1 MNKNVCVNK
10 GPESAPIKDS
20 SFWRFNIWN
29 PALSSST
36 TQTTTPPTT
45 GTITTR
51 GPSTTT
57 PNTAVMFFVLHN
69 SPNEFSF
76 RLDDNYWYCHNK
88 YSADNYIDNNDY
100 NNNE

>member
-1 MNKNVCVNK
+1 MNKNVSANK
-10 GPESAPIKDS
+10 GPESAPLKDPL
-20 SFWRFNIWN
+20 FWQFNIWD
-29 PALSSST
+29 PALSST
-36 TQTTTPPTT
+36 TPPTTTPPTT

-88 YSADNYIDNNDY
+88 YSTDNYIDNNDY